1 MQRTGCDSNCI
12 CLFTILVQYVQL
24 EELTVGGL
32 VELRETHL
40 MVTLQGLLQLPLYF
54 YKLIFLLW
62 KDFQEKLPVTKSEL
76 SGYRYGKL
84 V

>member
-12 CLFTILVQYVQL
+12 WPFMILVQYVQL

-32 VELRETHL
+32 VELCEILL
-40 MVTLQGLLQLPLYF
+40 MVALQESLQLPLYF

-62 KDFQEKLPVTKSEL
+62 KDFQEKLLVTKSEL